1 MGGGIRS
8 RAIVEQRAAGRERQ
22 FLILDERE
30 NENGDSIIHCL
41 ASVHAEHYRREAS

>member
-8 RAIVEQRAAGRERQ
+8 RAVVEQRAAGRERQ

-30 NENGDSIIHCL
+30 SENSDCIIHCP
-41 ASVHAEHYRREAS
+41 ASVHAEHYRGQAS